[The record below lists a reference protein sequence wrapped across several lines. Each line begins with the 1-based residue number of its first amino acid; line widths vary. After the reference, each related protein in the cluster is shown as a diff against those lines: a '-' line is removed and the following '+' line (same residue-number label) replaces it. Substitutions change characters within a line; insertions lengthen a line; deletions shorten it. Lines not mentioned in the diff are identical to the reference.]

1 MHYRKSIDKEEKIM
15 GKIIVM
21 FENKDKEL
29 NMSLYDF
36 IDEQYRKVNPIMV
49 CHVTEEEYNN
59 MKKQIKSGC
68 LNERLPRI
76 INYEERGYDKFRYV
90 VAYNSIENNLLI
102 SDYNNPK
109 KIGNYTIDMEGIHY
123 NEKGYQVTN
132 HPDTR
137 RFAFFN
143 FKVYTTESY
152 HDIIA
157 HYEPIT
163 LMKNNTIQ
171 QKTTEL
177 IELIGKSCKTCGT
190 ECCGGLNDANNCER
204 WSHIIH

>member
-1 MHYRKSIDKEEKIM
+1 M

-21 FENKDKEL
+21 FENEDKEL
-29 NMSLYDF
+29 NMSIYDF
-36 IDEQYRKVNPIMV
+36 IDEQYRKTNPIMV
-49 CHVTEEEYNN
+49 CHMTEEEYSN

-76 INYEERGYDKFRYV
+76 IDDQERGYDKFRYV

-102 SDYNNPK
+102 SDYDNPE
-109 KIGNYTIDMEGIHY
+109 KIGNYTIDMDGIHY

-132 HPDTR
+132 HPDAR
-137 RFAFFN
+137 RFAFFR

-157 HYEPIT
+157 HYEPIA

-171 QKTTEL
+171 QKTSEL
-177 IELIGKSCKTCGT
+177 IELIGKSCKTCNT
-190 ECCGGLNDANNCER
+190 ACCGGLNDASDCKR

>member
-1 MHYRKSIDKEEKIM
+1 M

-36 IDEQYRKVNPIMV
+36 IDEQYLKAHPIMV
-49 CHVTEEEYNN
+49 CHVTEEEYSN
-59 MKKQIKSGC
+59 MKKQVKSGW

-76 INYEERGYDKFRYV
+76 TNNEQIGYNKFRYV
-90 VAYNSIENNLLI
+90 VTYDNIEKNLLI
-102 SDYNNPK
+102 SDYDNPE
-109 KIGNYTIDMEGIHY
+109 KIGSYTIDMDGIHY

-132 HPDTR
+132 HPNAL
-137 RFAFFN
+137 RFAFCY

-152 HDIIA
+152 NDIIA
-157 HYEPIT
+157 NYGVVLPKREDI
-163 LMKNNTIQ
+163 IQ
-171 QKTTEL
+171 EKTKEL
-177 IELIGKSCKTCGT
+177 IELIGRSCKTCHT
-190 ECCGGLNDANNCER
+190 ECCGGLKDASNCSR